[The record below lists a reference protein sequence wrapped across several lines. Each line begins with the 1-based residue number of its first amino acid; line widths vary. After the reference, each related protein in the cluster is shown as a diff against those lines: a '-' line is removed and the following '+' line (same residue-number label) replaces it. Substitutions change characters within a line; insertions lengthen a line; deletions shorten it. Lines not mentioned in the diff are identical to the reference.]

1 MSDMTDERM
10 IEVLRKEG
18 REYRAE
24 IKGLKD
30 IEDFRVSVIKELQAE
45 NKALK
50 ETLDK
55 TTDLVIDLYKRLETV
70 EESRDELLEVLRF
83 TLRHHALYYDAEL
96 LKQAIEKAE
105 SVKEKETK

>member
-24 IKGLKD
+24 IKGLRD
-30 IEDFRVSVIKELQAE
+30 IEDFRVSVIRKLETE

-50 ETLDK
+50 EMKHDLLKALEFYAHMEEYKVRWFLSDK
-55 TTDLVIDLYKRLETV
+55 GEIAKHVIQ
-70 EESRDELLEVLRF
+70 EVLK
-83 TLRHHALYYDAEL
+83 E
-96 LKQAIEKAE
+96 QE
-105 SVKEKETK
+105 SE